1 MRIEDGNW
9 NPTINAAY
17 ATGRGRFCIALCEL
31 EYDDPFT
38 AIIEYDD
45 AFPQPW
51 SRTDVLR
58 EIYAIKPAPL
68 ADQPGARFAALSN
81 EGDVYWIG
89 DQTVHE
95 TIQGAGIQS
104 PDATGAGALANL
116 GLIEGQLWAVGH
128 GAQIYHRTADHQW
141 VKMPFHSE
149 PEPGFNVIR
158 FGDIAGP
165 SKNDFYIKGSLSPKL
180 IELDEKT
187 LKSLEGNKSWDDWNR
202 AYELAE
208 ENSPSKGLV
217 TEGRAYHWN
226 GTSWTEIP
234 IPGSSPHTIKDIY
247 VETPDKVWMVGSHG
261 TILVGNG
268 RDGFR
273 SVGFAGDT
281 ETLMSITRFKDQ
293 YVVASDYALHLFDG
307 HHLTPFKPRLRGR
320 ARPTPL
326 KVQSVDDVLYY
337 FDYKRGIHRYDGERW
352 TEIVIPAEL
361 RARAFKGLAPRS
373 P

>member
-1 MRIEDGNW
+1 MEDNDW
-9 NPTINAAY
+9 NPTINAAH
-17 ATGRGRFCIALCEL
+17 AAGHGRFCIALSEL

-38 AIIEYDD
+38 AIVEYGD

-58 EIYAIKPAPL
+58 EIYAIKSAPVT
-68 ADQPGARFAALSN
+68 DQSSSRFAALSN

-158 FGDIAGP
+158 FGNIAGP
-165 SKNDFYIKGSLSPKL
+165 SEDNFYIKGSLSPKR
-180 IELDEKT
+180 IDLDEKT
-187 LKSLEGNKSWDDWNR
+187 RKSLKGNKSWDDWNR
-202 AYELAE
+202 AHEIAE

-217 TEGRAYHWN
+217 NEGRAYHWN
-226 GTSWTEIP
+226 GTRWTEIP
-234 IPGSSPHTIKDIY
+234 IPGSSPHIIKDIY

-273 SVGFAGDT
+273 SIGFAGDT
-281 ETLMSITRFKDQ
+281 ETLLSITRFKDQ

-337 FDYKRGIHRYDGERW
+337 FDYKRGIHCYDGERW
-352 TEIVIPAEL
+352 TEIVIPPEL
-361 RARAFKGLAPRS
+361 RAREFKGLPPRS